1 MFRMGQWKC
10 DREVKFDYREERK
23 GSTMKIMHTAHST
36 HKSFTHK
43 YKYKYKHMGAGNV
56 WKSCSGAGD
65 CQPDPKHIK

>member
-10 DREVKFDYREERK
+10 DREVKFDYREERE
-23 GSTMKIMHTAHST
+23 GSTMKIMHTAHRT

-56 WKSCSGAGD
+56 WKSCSGGGRLPTRFEAY
-65 CQPDPKHIK
+65 